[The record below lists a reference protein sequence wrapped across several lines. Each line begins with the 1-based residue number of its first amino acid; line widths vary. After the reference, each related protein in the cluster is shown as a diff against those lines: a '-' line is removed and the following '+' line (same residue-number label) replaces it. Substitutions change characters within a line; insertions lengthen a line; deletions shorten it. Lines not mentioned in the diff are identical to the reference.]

1 MINMV
6 DLAHQVCGIKP
17 KEITYPVQ
25 CRCGHLFLERY
36 KINDAKEGNPIGFC
50 WCGFCR
56 SRLNI
61 FQDNSFEY
69 VEKSHHPQ
77 QLKEG
82 YERSR

>member
-1 MINMV
+1 MINM
-6 DLAHQVCGIKP
+6 

-36 KINDAKEGNPIGFC
+36 KINDAKEGNPVGFC

-61 FQDNSFEY
+61 FQDNSCEY

-77 QLKEG
+77 QLKEW
-82 YERSR
+82 RAL